1 MTDTSPFS
9 RRTWIAAIE
18 VLESAWGVH
27 AAATREFLKLG
38 PDIAA
43 RCDSGS
49 LQDRFNHLI
58 KVVDGDP
65 GRRLDT
71 GDLLVDILVRSAVA
85 SFPTSQRGEESTFT
99 TAQLILQRALDVD
112 GFGVDDGA
120 LRRTL
125 PAELGLPQAQDDIT
139 RLLDKHGFTT
149 LKGHLDQALDAHAR
163 GEWASANG
171 QLRMFYEGLFDA
183 IAIAIDPNAASLA
196 SSENRRAHLATL
208 GFLKVPLNEWGGDG
222 KNFVNGLFKRL
233 HPAGSHPGL
242 SDQDDSTFRRHVVL
256 ITAKLFLNRFDRW
269 P

>member
-18 VLESAWGVH
+18 VLESAWGAH
-27 AAATREFLKLG
+27 AAVTREFLKLD
-38 PDIAA
+38 PELAA
-43 RCDSGS
+43 RCDAGS

-58 KVVDGDP
+58 KFVQEDP
-65 GRRLDT
+65 SRRLDT
-71 GDLLVDILVRSAVA
+71 GDLLVDTLVRSAVA
-85 SFPTSQRGEESTFT
+85 SFPRSQWGEDPAFT
-99 TAQLILQRALDVD
+99 PAQLILQRALDVD
-112 GFGVDDGA
+112 GFSIDDGA

-125 PAELGLPQAQDDIT
+125 PAELGLPKAQDDIT
-139 RLLDKHGFTT
+139 RLLDKHGFRT

-171 QLRMFYEGLFDA
+171 QLRTFYEGLFDA
-183 IAIAIDPNAASLA
+183 IAIAIDPGAASLA

-208 GFLKVPLNEWGGDG
+208 GFLKVPLNEWSLDG
-222 KNFVNGLFKRL
+222 KSFVNGLFKRL

-256 ITAKLFLNRFDRW
+256 ITAKLFLNRFDEW